1 LKSLILKSFYFTFYI
16 PKEPFN
22 ITSNFE
28 TVFWLLGKVRRYTK
42 GLEEV
47 IFITDKGPWYNLL
60 EEKGLR
66 RITMKF
72 KVRGYIERFFRYI
85 KSKIKDLRIKDFKVR
100 ILSMLKD
107 F

>member
-1 LKSLILKSFYFTFYI
+1 
-16 PKEPFN
+16 
-22 ITSNFE
+22 
-28 TVFWLLGKVRRYTK
+28 VFWLLEKVKKYTK
-42 GLEEV
+42 GLKKV

-85 KSKIKDLRIKDFKVR
+85 KSKIKRFENQGFQSKDFKYIKGFLDAICFEAQER
-100 ILSMLKD
+100 LKAIHSQKVKVMKS
-107 F
+107 